1 MTRIAVV
8 THKEYEIPESPL
20 YIPIMAGAVFCENV
34 PKSYV
39 RDDSGDNISDKNS
52 TFSELTAL
60 YWLWKHHDEEY
71 PEAECLGLCHYRR
84 LFATKDGRQL
94 RLLNEA
100 DAEKLTNAGLVV
112 LPKARNYLIETNY
125 SHYSH
130 AHHAADLDL
139 TREIITERY
148 ATYLDAYDK
157 CMNMK
162 KGHRFNMF
170 IMSLTEFDDYCSW
183 LFDILFEL
191 ERRLNVS
198 GYRGRDRRVF
208 GLVSERLLDV
218 WLLANNK
225 KSQEIPYIMT
235 ERESIIVKGAA
246 MLFRKI
252 KGIIK
257 DKRKLTQ

>member
-1 MTRIAVV
+1 MIKIAVV
-8 THKEYEIPESPL
+8 THKEYEMPKEPM
-20 YIPIMAGAVFCENV
+20 YVPVMAGSVLCAEV
-34 PKSYV
+34 PYIYT
-39 RDDSGDNISDKNS
+39 RDDTGDNISDRNG

-60 YWLWKHHDEEY
+60 YWLWKHHAEEY
-71 PEAECLGLCHYRR
+71 PEADYLGLCHYRR

-139 TREIITERY
+139 TREIVAERQR
-148 ATYLDAYDK
+148 TYLDAYDER
-157 CMNMK
+157 MNMK
-162 KGHRFNMF
+162 TGHRFNMF
-170 IMSLTEFDDYCSW
+170 IMSSTELDDYCSW

-191 ERRLNVS
+191 ERRLDIS
-198 GYRGRDRRVF
+198 YYKGRDRRVF

-218 WLLANNK
+218 WIDMKRLRSCDIDYIFEGNEHLINK
-225 KSQEIPYIMT
+225 ATAMT
-235 ERESIIVKGAA
+235 Y
-246 MLFRKI
+246 RKI
-252 KGIIK
+252 RAA
-257 DKRKLTQ
+257 RKEFAERK